1 MLTFLSQSRINQVI
15 SFILM
20 SLQIVFL
27 KEFVSRV
34 VHLTDIKLFVLLC
47 YPFIVPEIEIQN
59 TTSQCQP
66 AL

>member
-47 YPFIVPEIEIQN
+47 YSFIVPEIEIQN
-59 TTSQCQP
+59 TKSQCQP